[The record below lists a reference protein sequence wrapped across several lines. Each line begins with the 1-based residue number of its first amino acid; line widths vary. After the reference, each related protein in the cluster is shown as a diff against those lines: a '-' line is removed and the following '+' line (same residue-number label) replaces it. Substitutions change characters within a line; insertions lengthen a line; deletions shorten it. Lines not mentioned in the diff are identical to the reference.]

1 MTISASPLAIVII
14 GAGKGTRM
22 HSALAKVLHPLA
34 GRPLIAYVLD
44 LATQLDPLH
53 LIAVV
58 GHQADAVRRV
68 CEPRGAAC
76 VLQVPQLGTGHAVA
90 QVESVLGGF
99 EGDVLVLYGDVPLL
113 RLDTVRTLL
122 DEHQRRDAAVTVL
135 TAVLDDPSGY
145 GRIVR
150 NRQGAIEAIVEHRDA
165 SPAQL
170 TIQEINTG
178 IYCLKSPFLFQ
189 ALSQVGQ
196 QNAQGEQY
204 LTDVVGVAVSQQ
216 RPVVHVTVAD
226 AQETIG
232 VNTRLDLAQLEAIL
246 RRRLCDA
253 HMLAGVTI
261 QDPAS
266 TVVDAEVCI
275 GRDTVIAPQ
284 THLLGQTHVGAGC
297 VIGPQV
303 VIQDSTLADGVRVKP
318 FCVIRERAVTRL
330 TTVESFS
337 YLTSPAAA
345 QHARP
350 DASRSVY
357 HG

>member
-1 MTISASPLAIVII
+1 MTLSPPPLAIVII

-34 GRPLIAYVLD
+34 GQPLIAHVLD
-44 LATQLDPLH
+44 LAAQLDPVH
-53 LIAVV
+53 LVAVV
-58 GHQADAVRRV
+58 GHQADAVRQV

-76 VLQVPQLGTGHAVA
+76 VLQEPQLGTGHAVA
-90 QVESVLGGF
+90 QAASILGGF

-113 RLDTVRTLL
+113 QLATVHALR
-122 DEHQRRDAAVTVL
+122 DEHRQRQASVTVL
-135 TAVLDDPSGY
+135 TACFEDPSGY

-150 NRQGAIEAIVEHRDA
+150 NPQGAIEAIVEHRDA

-170 TIQEINTG
+170 AIQEINTG
-178 IYCLKSPFLFQ
+178 IYCLQSPFLFQ

-216 RPVVHVTVAD
+216 RPVAHVQVTDALETV
-226 AQETIG
+226 G
-232 VNTRLDLAQLEAIL
+232 VNTRLELAQLEAVL
-246 RRRLCDA
+246 RRRLCEA

-266 TVVDAEVCI
+266 TIIDADVRI

-284 THLLGQTHVGAGC
+284 THLLGQTQIGAGC
-297 VIGPQV
+297 TIGPQA
-303 VIQDSTLADGVRVKP
+303 VIQDSTLADGVRVEP
-318 FCVIRERAVTRL
+318 FCVIRDQSVARR
-330 TTVESFS
+330 TTVASFS
-337 YLTSPAAA
+337 HLT
-345 QHARP
+345 
-350 DASRSVY
+350 
-357 HG
+357 